1 MENDTQKSIYETI
14 AITAGV
20 SAVITG
26 FLGWVGSLIV
36 STLKKIDDSQDTK
49 AELKSFIKEVG
60 LKFEAIKEDIAEL
73 KAKKKWMTVTQDG
86 WLK

>member
-60 LKFEAIKEDIAEL
+60 LKFEAIKEDIGEL
-73 KAKKKWMTVTQDG
+73 KRSKK
-86 WLK
+86 

>member
-26 FLGWVGSLIV
+26 FLSWVGSLIV

-73 KAKKKWMTVTQDG
+73 KAKKK
-86 WLK
+86 

>member
-73 KAKKKWMTVTQDG
+73 KAKKK
-86 WLK
+86 

>member
-1 MENDTQKSIYETI
+1 MENDAQKSIYETI

-73 KAKKKWMTVTQDG
+73 KAKKK
-86 WLK
+86 